1 MKSYEVHRV
10 PLLVRWR
17 KFFGSGENAAN
28 PMQRHGAAFR
38 SMPSL
43 GLDSLLAPA
52 SLDGDSNESHI
63 GLVKTFKISEAKK
76 NMGRVFARA
85 KRGEV
90 VLLRH
95 GQDLMQLVPYESPEP
110 IPQRPV
116 GYFPVSEEES
126 ALINAQPDDEP
137 PSP

>member
-1 MKSYEVHRV
+1 MYSPQIE
-10 PLLVRWR
+10 LL
-17 KFFGSGENAAN
+17 SE
-28 PMQRHGAAFR
+28 
-38 SMPSL
+38 S
-43 GLDSLLAPA
+43 A
-52 SLDGDSNESHI
+52 SLDKDLYKSHTR
-63 GLVKTFKISEAKK
+63 LVKTFNISEAKK

-95 GQDLMQLVPYESPEP
+95 GQDLMQLVPYAPPEP

-116 GYFPVSEEES
+116 GYFELSEETI

-137 PSP
+137 PPL